1 MTREEAITEIHAAQ
15 TALNGLGAELVL
27 VSMTLRSETADEEAV
42 DRLGVIMERLES
54 ARCWIRR
61 AHASADRQFKEGAS
75 WTISGR
81 RKHGD

>member
-1 MTREEAITEIHAAQ
+1 MTRPEAVGEIHDAMNAVSRVARDLPRAAA
-15 TALNGLGAELVL
+15 ALHFK
-27 VSMTLRSETADEEAV
+27 RDEEAV
-42 DRLGVIMERLES
+42 DRLGIIIEQLES

-81 RKHGD
+81 RKHSD

>member
-1 MTREEAITEIHAAQ
+1 MTRGEVIEEIRSARGAVAGIDGEL
-15 TALNGLGAELVL
+15 ALVAAELHYGEDVL
-27 VSMTLRSETADEEAV
+27 AV
-42 DRLGVIMERLES
+42 DRLGIIMEQLES

-81 RKHGD
+81 RRERS